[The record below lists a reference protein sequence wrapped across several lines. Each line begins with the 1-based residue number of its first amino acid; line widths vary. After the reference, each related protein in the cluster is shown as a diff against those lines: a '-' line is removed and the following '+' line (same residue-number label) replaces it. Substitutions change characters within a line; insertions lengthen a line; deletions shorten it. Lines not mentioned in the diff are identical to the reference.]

1 MNSVFRRGVL
11 VAATV
16 AASAL
21 LGASG
26 AVAEPPSPG
35 QKPYEAGA
43 SNMGMCSA
51 FLASLGVRD
60 LVNHLIQDNPGAFDG
75 ATSPGELY
83 RVRAKQ
89 HENLP
94 PPLECLARR

>member
-1 MNSVFRRGVL
+1 MGQTTCWTVLAGGVTAL
-11 VAATV
+11 MLAPLAT
-16 AASAL
+16 
-21 LGASG
+21 ASG
-26 AVAEPPSPG
+26 PAPG
-35 QKPYEAGA
+35 QEPYEAGA

-60 LVNHLIQDNPGAFDG
+60 DVNHLIQENPGLFDG
-75 ATSPGELY
+75 AQSPGELY

-94 PPLECLARR
+94 PPLECLKR